1 MKHHK
6 SVRKFGRE
14 KNQRNA
20 FIKGLVSALILNGR
34 IETTLARAKEI
45 RPHVERIVTYGKANT
60 LSSRRQALAKLYNH
74 QAEVNKIFNEYA
86 PKYKDTNGGYTR
98 IIKLNP
104 RLSDAAE
111 MAIIEF
117 V

>member
-6 SVRKFGRE
+6 SIRKFGRE
-14 KNQRNA
+14 KNARNA
-20 FIKGLVSALILNGR
+20 FIKGLVSSLILNGK

-45 RPHVERIVTYGKANT
+45 RPVAERLVTYGKANT
-60 LSSRRQALAKLYNH
+60 LSSRRMALAKLYNH
-74 QAEVNKIFNEYA
+74 QAEVNKLFNEYA
-86 PKYKDTNGGYTR
+86 PKYKDVNGGYLR
-98 IIKLNP
+98 IVKLNP
-104 RLSDAAE
+104 RLSDGAE

>member
-6 SVRKFGRE
+6 NYRKFGRE

-20 FIKGLVSALILNGR
+20 FIKGLSINLIRHGK
-34 IETTLARAKEI
+34 IETTEARAKEI
-45 RPHVERIVTYGKANT
+45 RPFVERLVT
-60 LSSRRQALAKLYNH
+60 LAKEDTVARRRL
-74 QAEVNKIFNEYA
+74 VSGRIFNQDPETKKLFTEIA
-86 PKYKDTNGGYTR
+86 PKYKDVNGGYLR
-98 IIKLNP
+98 VIKLGQRIGDGSP
-104 RLSDAAE
+104 